1 MLRLFSTRAV
11 HSDKN
16 GEILVKRW
24 FSQTEV
30 FVDDYLQSGPYIK
43 TMWRKAVRRVP
54 STARIESVLL
64 LGLGGGSAINEVH
77 ARFPSTHIT
86 VLEWDPVMVDLAH
99 ELKLFPDSIKLD
111 LLIGDAV
118 ELLPLLT
125 RKFDLVLIDLF
136 KGETPE
142 PRLSTPAM
150 IISIAQVLNPS
161 GHIILNA
168 FKGVSLIEAFARYA
182 EHLNTWR
189 FRYNRL
195 ALYRPF
201 S

>member
-1 MLRLFSTRAV
+1 
-11 HSDKN
+11 
-16 GEILVKRW
+16 
-24 FSQTEV
+24 
-30 FVDDYLQSGPYIK
+30 
-43 TMWRKAVRRVP
+43 
-54 STARIESVLL
+54 
-64 LGLGGGSAINEVH
+64 
-77 ARFPSTHIT
+77 
-86 VLEWDPVMVDLAH
+86 MVNLAH
-99 ELKLFPDSIKLD
+99 ELKLFPESIKPD
-111 LLIGDAV
+111 LLVGDAV
-118 ELLPLLT
+118 ELLPRLT

-136 KGETPE
+136 KGDTPE

-168 FKGVSLIEAFARYA
+168 FKSVSLIEAFARHV

-195 ALYRPF
+195 ALYTPF